1 MDSRLYAAHQLFKQI
16 GYPFEWLKL
25 SVKKKWSAVQT
36 APAVYVKKKLSSV
49 WVAWAICSKKL
60 SAVWMA
66 RAVCAK
72 KKLFS
77 VGTAQAIRWKK
88 LSAIRT
94 ARAICSKKIGSR
106 SKARSSYLFEEEFC
120 WVSIPEQLPHQLLV
134 SNDLLFS
141 MSSWVVPLRT
151 LFTNVSWIVTVLFL
165 PLPHLFVI
173 HSAIPFRTAWLPRP
187 HLLACCVFV
196 YRALFIRNIFEW
208 EVTYLKWMELLW
220 NNCTIHCT
228 IHCSYWN
235 NLYQNDFVF
244 NNQLMMG

>member
-25 SVKKKWSAVQT
+25 SVKKKNGQPFERLQLSMQKKNCHLFEWLGLSVQ
-36 APAVYVKKKLSSV
+36 
-49 WVAWAICSKKL
+49 KKL

-72 KKLFS
+72 KNCFLLEQLRLSVEKNCQPFEQLGLLF
-77 VGTAQAIRWKK
+77 
-88 LSAIRT
+88 
-94 ARAICSKKIGSR
+94 CSKKIGNH

-141 MSSWVVPLRT
+141 MYSWVVPLRT
-151 LFTNVSWIVTVLFL
+151 LFTNVSWIITVLFL

-196 YRALFIRNIFEW
+196 YRALFIRNIF
-208 EVTYLKWMELLW
+208 
-220 NNCTIHCT
+220 
-228 IHCSYWN
+228 
-235 NLYQNDFVF
+235 
-244 NNQLMMG
+244 

>member
-1 MDSRLYAAHQLFKQI
+1 MQLISCSNRLGIRSNGSSYLLKKNGQPFERLQLSMQKKNCHL
-16 GYPFEWLKL
+16 FEWLGL
-25 SVKKKWSAVQT
+25 SVQ
-36 APAVYVKKKLSSV
+36 
-49 WVAWAICSKKL
+49 KKL

-94 ARAICSKKIGSR
+94 ARAICSKKIGNR

-173 HSAIPFRTAWLPRP
+173 HSAIPFRTALLPRP

-244 NNQLMMG
+244 INQLMMG

>member
-1 MDSRLYAAHQLFKQI
+1 MQLISCSNRLGIRSNGSSYLLKKNGQPFEQLGLSMQKKNCH
-16 GYPFEWLKL
+16 PFEWLGL
-25 SVKKKWSAVQT
+25 SVQ
-36 APAVYVKKKLSSV
+36 
-49 WVAWAICSKKL
+49 KKL

-94 ARAICSKKIGSR
+94 AQAICSKKVGNR

-141 MSSWVVPLRT
+141 MYSWVVPLRT
-151 LFTNVSWIVTVLFL
+151 LFTNVSWIVTVLSL
-165 PLPHLFVI
+165 PLPHLFRHPFS
-173 HSAIPFRTAWLPRP
+173 HSISNGLVTPSSSVCLPCVRIP
-187 HLLACCVFV
+187 CIV
-196 YRALFIRNIFEW
+196 YKEHFWVRGHIFE
-208 EVTYLKWMELLW
+208 VNGIVVK
-220 NNCTIHCT
+220 
-228 IHCSYWN
+228 
-235 NLYQNDFVF
+235 
-244 NNQLMMG
+244 

>member
-25 SVKKKWSAVQT
+25 SVKKKMVSRSNGSSC
-36 APAVYVKKKLSSV
+36 PCKKKIVICLSGLGYLFKKNCQLFEWLELSV
-49 WVAWAICSKKL
+49 QKK
-60 SAVWMA
+60 M
-66 RAVCAK
+66 
-72 KKLFS
+72 FS

-94 ARAICSKKIGSR
+94 ARAICSKKIGNC

-173 HSAIPFRTAWLPRP
+173 HSAIPFRTALLPRP